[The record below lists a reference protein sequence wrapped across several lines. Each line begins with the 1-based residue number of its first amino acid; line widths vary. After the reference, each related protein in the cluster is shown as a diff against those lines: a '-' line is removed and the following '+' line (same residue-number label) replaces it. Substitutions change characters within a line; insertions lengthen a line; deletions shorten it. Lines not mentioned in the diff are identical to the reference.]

1 MRQSP
6 VVGVALRPFGGT
18 EFPEKLALNRTYF
31 DALEA
36 AGATVLPVPV
46 PHDVARLRHQYD
58 LMHGLLLPGGADV
71 EPRRYGTEPRSDCG
85 LQVMPEV
92 DEVELALAGWAL
104 ADGKPVLG
112 ICRGI
117 QLLNV
122 ACGGTLWQD
131 VNVQGATP
139 ESHDCEPRDRL
150 VHRIEIE
157 TSSTMAGI
165 VGTGAVEVNSLHHQA
180 VREVGAQL
188 RAVAWSPDGLVE
200 GVEATDGR
208 FVIGIQCHPEEL
220 TRTQPWTRSLFQ
232 AFAEAARV
240 ERAMGIEPT

>member
-1 MRQSP
+1 MRKGV

-31 DALEA
+31 DALET

-46 PHDVARLRHQYD
+46 THDAERLRQHYELID
-58 LMHGLLLPGGADV
+58 ALLLPGGSDV
-71 EPRRYGTEPRSDCG
+71 EPRRYGSEPRSDCG
-85 LQVMPEV
+85 LHVMPEV

-131 VNVQGATP
+131 VNVEGATF
-139 ESHDCEPRDRL
+139 ESHDREPRDRL
-150 VHRIEIE
+150 VHRVEVE
-157 TSSTMAGI
+157 PSSTMAG
-165 VGTGAVEVNSLHHQA
+165 VLGTRAVEVNSLHHQA

-220 TRTQPWTRSLFQ
+220 ARTQPWARSLFQ
-232 AFAEAARV
+232 AFVRAAGV